1 MAAPYHAGVID
12 RIAQARLPDSTQRS
26 QTSTV
31 FDKARSVMAMDLSEQ
46 KLENRVVRLETL
58 SRAEL
63 VDRWVKAYG
72 NPPFKGARQSTLVRG
87 LAYHQQCKTYGGLKP
102 SINRELHKIAAGGS
116 IKQVEQRRKSVAPIG
131 SQLVREWN
139 GKTHRVVVTDK
150 GYVLNGVTYTSL
162 SAAARAI
169 TGAHW
174 SGPRFF
180 GVAS

>member
-1 MAAPYHAGVID
+1 MATSP
-12 RIAQARLPDSTQRS
+12 AQALVD
-26 QTSTV
+26 
-31 FDKARSVMAMDLSEQ
+31 ALAG
-46 KLENRVVRLETL
+46 LETL

-63 VDRWVKAYG
+63 ASRWIKAYG
-72 NPPFKGARQSTLVRG
+72 NPPFKGARRSTLVRG
-87 LAYHQQCKTYGGLKP
+87 LTYHLQCKTHGKLKP
-102 SINRELHKIAAGGS
+102 SISRELLRIAAGGS
-116 IKQVEQRRKSVAPIG
+116 IKQVEDGRKPITRVG

-139 GKTHRVVVTDK
+139 GKAHKVIVTDN